1 MRAIGEAPVTRRE
14 GALAV
19 RIALLALHFAEY
31 ASLLARGLAREH
43 DVLLVLGEENYLGE
57 VGDPSHVSN
66 IANLRVEYVAH
77 TRNPLHVPQRAWTIA
92 AAIRAFRPDIIHCQ
106 ETTRDY
112 LALALP
118 FLPRVPFVLTVHD
131 PQPHSGWDAARRNR
145 SRHGWYVGQLRR
157 RANWA
162 IVHGASLV
170 ASAESCLPHL
180 KGRVS
185 VVPHGPLGGFME
197 PIGGDWEPGLC
208 LFFGRIE
215 EYKGLPLF
223 IDAIRTL
230 RKRGVK
236 ARGLIAGRGSELDR
250 YRAELTGDEAFELL
264 EKYLSP
270 PEVREVFRRAQAV
283 VMPYREAT
291 QSGVAAYALG
301 LGRPVVA
308 SRVGAIGEMLEGH
321 PLAVLVPPQDR
332 DSLCSAV
339 ERVLGAELSPSVR
352 DASNDDVRNAWA
364 NIASATCNA
373 AYRPL
378 LGNVS

>member
-1 MRAIGEAPVTRRE
+1 MK
-14 GALAV
+14 
-19 RIALLALHFAEY
+19 IALLALHFAEY
-31 ASLLARGLAREH
+31 ASLLARGLAQEH
-43 DVLLVLGEENYLGE
+43 EVLLVLGEGNYLGE

-66 IANLRVEYVAH
+66 IANLRVELVAH
-77 TRNPLHVPQRAWTIA
+77 SRNPLHVPQRAWAIA

-118 FLPRVPFVLTVHD
+118 FLPKVPFVLTVHD

-145 SRHGWYVGQLRR
+145 SRHGWYVAQLRR
-157 RANWA
+157 RADWA

-170 ASAESCLPHL
+170 ASAETCLPHL

-197 PIGGDWEPGLC
+197 PIGSDWEPGLC

-223 IDAIRTL
+223 IEAIRTL
-230 RKRGVK
+230 RHRGVK
-236 ARGLIAGRGSELDR
+236 VRGLIAGRGSELDR
-250 YRAELTGDEAFELL
+250 YRAGLAGDDAFELL

-332 DSLCSAV
+332 DSLCSAIQA
-339 ERVLGAELSPSVR
+339 VLETDMSLSQCQRIRESAET
-352 DASNDDVRNAWA
+352 AWED
-364 NIASATCNA
+364 IALATSDKVYC
-373 AYRPL
+373 RML
-378 LGNVS
+378 